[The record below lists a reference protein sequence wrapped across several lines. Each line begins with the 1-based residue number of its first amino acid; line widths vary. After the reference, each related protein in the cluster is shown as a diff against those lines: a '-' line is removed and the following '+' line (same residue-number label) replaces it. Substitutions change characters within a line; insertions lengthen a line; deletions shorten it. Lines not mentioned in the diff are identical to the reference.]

1 VLRMNLRVKLPTV
14 ICNFREIMYVLTP
27 IDLVVQG
34 CISLCFFW
42 FIYMKEDE
50 VLHNIGSKSRR

>member
-34 CISLCFFW
+34 CISLCFFLVHL
-42 FIYMKEDE
+42 YE
-50 VLHNIGSKSRR
+50 RR

>member
-14 ICNFREIMYVLTP
+14 ICNFCEIMYVLTP

-34 CISLCFFW
+34 CISLFFLVHL
-42 FIYMKEDE
+42 YE
-50 VLHNIGSKSRR
+50 RR